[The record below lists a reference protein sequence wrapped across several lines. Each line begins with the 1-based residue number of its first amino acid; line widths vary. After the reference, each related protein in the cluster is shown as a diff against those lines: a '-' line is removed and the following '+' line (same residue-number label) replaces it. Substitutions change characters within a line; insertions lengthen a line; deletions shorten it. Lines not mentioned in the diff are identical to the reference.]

1 MLDPHHVVRSCK
13 WYVRAHREWSILI
26 MIAMAI
32 NPVKLLQCR
41 IRIAFLEVPTY
52 SSSFN
57 LVKTRKKYLR
67 SINHRRNFFCFSSY
81 SNHFGPV
88 VESHVIFSILTIS
101 LELRSHQGLLNDAE
115 RRNIHPSS
123 PPRISTKM
131 SIIMAFSVNLYRVV
145 LLWIVSIFYLDS
157 IHQYSWRCATMG
169 LFSRKK

>member
-57 LVKTRKKYLR
+57 LVKTRKKYLC

-81 SNHFGPV
+81 SNHFGPKV
-88 VESHVIFSILTIS
+88 TRHFFSSSDHFPKALLWLSQLTN
-101 LELRSHQGLLNDAE
+101 QPT
-115 RRNIHPSS
+115 RRRQATGSS
-123 PPRISTKM
+123 PPKISTKM

-145 LLWIVSIFYLDS
+145 LLWIVSIFYFGS
-157 IHQYSWRCATMG
+157 IHQYTG
-169 LFSRKK
+169 VLKQL